1 MFLTMSI
8 PFLTIFAIAAGYE
21 YLAAVNPKH

>member
-8 PFLTIFAIAAGYE
+8 PFLTIFTIIAGYA
-21 YLAAVNPKH
+21 YLEAIDPKY